1 MPNYTAKEKVKMLSL
16 FDNLMELCSDES
28 NTFFFVDTTSSMQS
42 KFRIF
47 SYYIASYS
55 EWLKPD
61 ALECRGI
68 MFELNENEVPVRIAA
83 RPPKKF
89 FNIFENPFTENIKD
103 EQVGLAFKK
112 EDGSLISSF
121 IDKGE
126 LFLKSKGSLFSQQVL
141 DAQKWL
147 YDERRKPL
155 LECLKWYAEND
166 ITINMEWVSPDNRV
180 VLTYDEPRLIIL
192 NARNNITGE
201 YIDLEDLV
209 KDQTVN
215 QYMVDNHPFE
225 TINEL
230 IKEVQELKDQE
241 GYVVYDSKGA
251 EPVFKIKCPW
261 YVHLHSVKSSVSSD
275 KNLWEAVAEGV
286 SDDIKALFE
295 TDKASLDRIAKFESI
310 YKKQFSF
317 VYKTAIDIYNKLRGN
332 SRKDYAI
339 ESQSIL
345 NEIGYPQL
353 FNIVMR
359 LYLNGPDESI
369 VDLIKDHLVKF
380 IDVYLEL

>member
-1 MPNYTAKEKVKMLSL
+1 MQLTKKDQKTIKSL
-16 FDNLMELCSDES
+16 FDNLMNLCSDDS

-68 MFELNENEVPVRIAA
+68 MFELDDNNNPIRIAA

-89 FNIFENPFTENIKD
+89 FNLFENPFTEDIKD
-103 EQVGLAFKK
+103 DQVGLAFKK

-141 DAQKWL
+141 DSQKWL
-147 YDERRKPL
+147 YDERRNTL
-155 LECLKWYAEND
+155 LECLKWYAENG

-317 VYKTAIDIYNKLRGN
+317 VYKTTTEIYNKLRGS

-345 NEIGYPQL
+345 NEMGCPQM

-380 IDVYLEL
+380 IDVYLEV

>member
-1 MPNYTAKEKVKMLSL
+1 MQLTKKDQKTIKSL
-16 FDNLMELCSDES
+16 FDNLMNLCSDDS

-68 MFELNENEVPVRIAA
+68 MFELDDNNNPIRIAA

-89 FNIFENPFTENIKD
+89 FNLFENPFTEDIKD
-103 EQVGLAFKK
+103 DQVGLAFKK

-141 DAQKWL
+141 DSQKWL

-155 LECLKWYAEND
+155 LDCLKWYAEND

-180 VLTYDEPRLIIL
+180 VLTYEEPRLIIL
-192 NARNNITGE
+192 NARHNITGE

-209 KDQTVN
+209 KDQTIN

-241 GYVVYDSKGA
+241 GYVVYNSKGA

-317 VYKTAIDIYNKLRGN
+317 VYKTSIDIYNKLRGN

-345 NEIGYPQL
+345 NEMGYPQL

>member
-1 MPNYTAKEKVKMLSL
+1 MQLTKKDQKTIKSL
-16 FDNLMELCSDES
+16 FDNLMNLCSDDS

-68 MFELNENEVPVRIAA
+68 MFELDDNNNPIRIAA

-89 FNIFENPFTENIKD
+89 FNLFENPFTEDIKD
-103 EQVGLAFKK
+103 DQVGLAFKK

-180 VLTYDEPRLIIL
+180 VLTYEEPRLIIL
-192 NARNNITGE
+192 NARHNITGE

-209 KDQTVN
+209 KDQTIN
-215 QYMVDNHPFE
+215 QYIVDNHPFE

-241 GYVVYDSKGA
+241 GYVVYNSKGA

-317 VYKTAIDIYNKLRGN
+317 VYKTAIGIYNKLRGN

>member
-1 MPNYTAKEKVKMLSL
+1 MQLTKKDQKTIKSL
-16 FDNLMELCSDES
+16 FDNLMNLCSDDS

-68 MFELNENEVPVRIAA
+68 MFELDDNNNPIRIAA

-89 FNIFENPFTENIKD
+89 FNLFENPFTEDIKD
-103 EQVGLAFKK
+103 DQVGLAFKK

-155 LECLKWYAEND
+155 LECLKWYAENG

-180 VLTYDEPRLIIL
+180 VLTYEEPRLIIL
-192 NARNNITGE
+192 NARHNITGE

-209 KDQTVN
+209 KDQTIN

-241 GYVVYDSKGA
+241 GYVVYNSKGA

>member
-1 MPNYTAKEKVKMLSL
+1 MQLTKKDQKTIKSL
-16 FDNLMELCSDES
+16 FDNLMNLCSDDS

-68 MFELNENEVPVRIAA
+68 MFELDDNNNPIRIAA

-89 FNIFENPFTENIKD
+89 FNLFENPFTEDIKD
-103 EQVGLAFKK
+103 DQVGLAFKK

-155 LECLKWYAEND
+155 LECLKWYAENG

-180 VLTYDEPRLIIL
+180 VLTYEEPRLIIL
-192 NARNNITGE
+192 NARHNITGK

-209 KDQTVN
+209 KDQTIN

-241 GYVVYDSKGA
+241 GYVVYNSKGA

>member
-1 MPNYTAKEKVKMLSL
+1 MQLTKKDQKTIKSL
-16 FDNLMELCSDES
+16 FDNLMNLCSDDS

-68 MFELNENEVPVRIAA
+68 MFELDDNNNPIRIAA

-89 FNIFENPFTENIKD
+89 FNLFENPFTEDIKD
-103 EQVGLAFKK
+103 DQVGLAFKK

-141 DAQKWL
+141 DSQKWL

-166 ITINMEWVSPDNRV
+166 ITINMEWVSPDTRV
-180 VLTYDEPRLIIL
+180 VLTYEEPRLIIL
-192 NARNNITGE
+192 NARHNITGE

-209 KDQTVN
+209 KDQTIN
-215 QYMVDNHPFE
+215 QYIVDNHPFE

-241 GYVVYDSKGA
+241 GYVVYNSKGA

-369 VDLIKDHLVKF
+369 VDLVKDHLVKF

>member
-1 MPNYTAKEKVKMLSL
+1 MQLTKKDQKTIKAV
-16 FDNLMELCSDES
+16 FDNLMNLCSDDN

-61 ALECRGI
+61 ALECRGV
-68 MFELNENEVPVRIAA
+68 MFELDDNNNPIRIAA

-89 FNIFENPFTENIKD
+89 FNLFENPFTEDIKD
-103 EQVGLAFKK
+103 DQVGLAFKK

-155 LECLKWYAEND
+155 LECLKWYAENS

-180 VLTYDEPRLIIL
+180 VLTYEEPRLIIL
-192 NARNNITGE
+192 NARHNITGE

-209 KDQTVN
+209 KDQTIN
-215 QYMVDNHPFE
+215 QYIVDNHPFE

-241 GYVVYDSKGA
+241 GYVVYNSKGA

-261 YVHLHSVKSSVSSD
+261 YVHLHSIKSSVSSD

-295 TDKASLDRIAKFESI
+295 TDKASLDRISKFESI

>member
-1 MPNYTAKEKVKMLSL
+1 MQLTKKDQKTIKSL
-16 FDNLMELCSDES
+16 FDNLMNLCSDDS

-68 MFELNENEVPVRIAA
+68 MFELDDNNNPIRIAA

-89 FNIFENPFTENIKD
+89 FNLFENPFTEDIKD
-103 EQVGLAFKK
+103 DQVGLAFKK

-141 DAQKWL
+141 DSQKWL

-155 LECLKWYAEND
+155 LDCLKWYAEND

-180 VLTYDEPRLIIL
+180 VLTYEEPRLIIL
-192 NARNNITGE
+192 NARHNITGE

-209 KDQTVN
+209 KDQTIN

-241 GYVVYDSKGA
+241 GYVVYNSKGA

>member
-89 FNIFENPFTENIKD
+89 FNLFENPFTEDIKD
-103 EQVGLAFKK
+103 DQVGLAFKK

-155 LECLKWYAEND
+155 LECLKWYAENG

-180 VLTYDEPRLIIL
+180 VLTYEEPRLIIL
-192 NARNNITGE
+192 NARHNITGE

-209 KDQTVN
+209 KDQTIN

-241 GYVVYDSKGA
+241 GYVVYNSKGA

-380 IDVYLEL
+380 IDVYLEV

>member
-1 MPNYTAKEKVKMLSL
+1 MQLTKKDQKTIKSL
-16 FDNLMELCSDES
+16 FDNLINLCSDDS

-68 MFELNENEVPVRIAA
+68 MFELDDNNNPIRIAA

-89 FNIFENPFTENIKD
+89 FNLFENPFTEDIKD
-103 EQVGLAFKK
+103 DQVGLAFKK

-126 LFLKSKGSLFSQQVL
+126 VFLKSKGSLFSQQVL
-141 DAQKWL
+141 DSQKWL

-155 LECLKWYAEND
+155 LECLKWYAENG

-192 NARNNITGE
+192 NARHNITGE

-209 KDQTVN
+209 KDQTIN

-241 GYVVYDSKGA
+241 GYVVYNSKGA

-317 VYKTAIDIYNKLRGN
+317 VYKTAIDIYNKLRGH

>member
-1 MPNYTAKEKVKMLSL
+1 MQLTKKDQKTIKSL
-16 FDNLMELCSDES
+16 FDNLMNLCSDDS

-68 MFELNENEVPVRIAA
+68 MFELDDNNNPIRIAA

-89 FNIFENPFTENIKD
+89 FNLFENPFTEDIKD
-103 EQVGLAFKK
+103 DQVGLAFKK

-155 LECLKWYAEND
+155 LECLKWYAENG

-180 VLTYDEPRLIIL
+180 VLTYEEPRLIIL
-192 NARNNITGE
+192 NARHNITGE

-209 KDQTVN
+209 KDQTIN

-241 GYVVYDSKGA
+241 GYVVYNSKGA

-275 KNLWEAVAEGV
+275 KKLWEAVAEGV

>member
-1 MPNYTAKEKVKMLSL
+1 MQLTKKDQKTIKSL
-16 FDNLMELCSDES
+16 FDNLMNLCSDDS

-68 MFELNENEVPVRIAA
+68 MFELDDNNNPIRIAA

-89 FNIFENPFTENIKD
+89 FNLFENPFTEDIKD
-103 EQVGLAFKK
+103 DQVGLAFKK

-141 DAQKWL
+141 DSQKWL

-180 VLTYDEPRLIIL
+180 VLTYEEPRLIIL
-192 NARNNITGE
+192 NARHNITGE

-209 KDQTVN
+209 KDQTIN
-215 QYMVDNHPFE
+215 QYIVDNHPFE

-241 GYVVYDSKGA
+241 GYVVYNSKGA

-345 NEIGYPQL
+345 NEISYPQL
-353 FNIVMR
+353 FNIIMR

>member
-1 MPNYTAKEKVKMLSL
+1 MQLTKKDQKTIKSL
-16 FDNLMELCSDES
+16 FDNLMNLCSDDS

-68 MFELNENEVPVRIAA
+68 MFELDDNNNPIRIAA

-89 FNIFENPFTENIKD
+89 FNLFENPFTEDIKD
-103 EQVGLAFKK
+103 DQVGLAFKK

-155 LECLKWYAEND
+155 LECLKWYAENG

-209 KDQTVN
+209 KDQTIN

-241 GYVVYDSKGA
+241 GYVVYNSKGA

-369 VDLIKDHLVKF
+369 VDLVKDHLVKF

>member
-1 MPNYTAKEKVKMLSL
+1 MQLTKKDQKTIKSL
-16 FDNLMELCSDES
+16 FDNLMNLCSDDS

-68 MFELNENEVPVRIAA
+68 MFELDDNNNPIRIAA

-89 FNIFENPFTENIKD
+89 FNLFENPFTEDIKD
-103 EQVGLAFKK
+103 DQVGLAFKK

-155 LECLKWYAEND
+155 LECLKWYAENG

-180 VLTYDEPRLIIL
+180 VLTYEEPRLIIL
-192 NARNNITGE
+192 NARHNITGE

-209 KDQTVN
+209 KDQTIN

-241 GYVVYDSKGA
+241 GYVVYNSKGA

-317 VYKTAIDIYNKLRGN
+317 VYKTAIGIYNKLRGN

>member
-1 MPNYTAKEKVKMLSL
+1 MQLTKKDQKTIKSL
-16 FDNLMELCSDES
+16 FDNLMNLCSDDS

-68 MFELNENEVPVRIAA
+68 MFEFDDNNNPIRIAA

-89 FNIFENPFTENIKD
+89 FNLFENPFTEDIKD
-103 EQVGLAFKK
+103 DQVGLAFKK

-155 LECLKWYAEND
+155 LECLKWYAENG

-180 VLTYDEPRLIIL
+180 VLTYEEPRLIIL
-192 NARNNITGE
+192 NARHNITGE

-209 KDQTVN
+209 KDQMIN

>member
-1 MPNYTAKEKVKMLSL
+1 MQLTKKDQKTIKSL
-16 FDNLMELCSDES
+16 FDNLMNLCSDDS

-68 MFELNENEVPVRIAA
+68 MFELDDNNNPIRIAA

-89 FNIFENPFTENIKD
+89 FNLFENPFTEDIKD
-103 EQVGLAFKK
+103 DQVGLAFKK

-141 DAQKWL
+141 DSQKWL

-155 LECLKWYAEND
+155 LDCLKWYAEND

-180 VLTYDEPRLIIL
+180 VLTYEEPRLIIL
-192 NARNNITGE
+192 NSRHNITGE

-209 KDQTVN
+209 KDQTIN

-241 GYVVYDSKGA
+241 GYVVYNSKGA

>member
-1 MPNYTAKEKVKMLSL
+1 MHNYTAKEKVKILSL
-16 FDNLMELCSDES
+16 FDNLMELCSDDL
-28 NTFFFVDTTSSMQS
+28 NTFFYVDTISSMQT
-42 KFRIF
+42 KMRIF

-68 MFELNENEVPVRIAA
+68 MFELNENDVPVRIAC

-89 FNIFENPFTENIKD
+89 FNYLENPFTTGIKD
-103 EQVGLAFKK
+103 DQVGLAFKK
-112 EDGSLISSF
+112 EDGSLISTYL
-121 IDKGE
+121 DKDE

-147 YDERRKPL
+147 YDPRRKPL

-180 VLTYDEPRLIIL
+180 VLTYDEPRLIII
-192 NARNNITGE
+192 NARNNVTGE
-201 YIDLEDLV
+201 YSNLESLV
-209 KDQTVN
+209 EDQVIN
-215 QYMVDNHPFE
+215 QYMVDNHPFD
-225 TINEL
+225 TIENLVNEV
-230 IKEVQELKDQE
+230 KELKDEE
-241 GYVVYDSKGA
+241 GYVVYDANGS

-261 YVHLHSVKSSVSSD
+261 YVHLHSIKSSVRSD

-295 TDKASLDRIAKFESI
+295 SDKASLDRIAKFEDC
-310 YKKQFSF
+310 YKKQFSHIYKMCID
-317 VYKTAIDIYNKLRGN
+317 VYKLLQGN
-332 SRKDYAI
+332 SRKDYAL
-339 ESQSIL
+339 ESQALL
-345 NEIGYPQL
+345 NEKGYPQL

-369 VDLIKDHLVKF
+369 IDLIKDHLVKF
-380 IDVYLEL
+380 IEIYLEV

>member
-1 MPNYTAKEKVKMLSL
+1 MQLTKKDQKSIKSL
-16 FDNLMELCSDES
+16 FDNLMNLCSDDN

-68 MFELNENEVPVRIAA
+68 MFELDDNNNPIRIAA

-89 FNIFENPFTENIKD
+89 FNLFENPFTEDVKD
-103 EQVGLAFKK
+103 DQVGLAFKK

-126 LFLKSKGSLFSQQVL
+126 VFLKSKGSLFSQQVL

-155 LECLKWYAEND
+155 LECLKWYAENG

-180 VLTYDEPRLIIL
+180 VLTYEEPRLIIL

-209 KDQTVN
+209 KDQTIN

-230 IKEVQELKDQE
+230 IEEVQELKDQE

>member
-1 MPNYTAKEKVKMLSL
+1 MQLTKKDQKTIKSL
-16 FDNLMELCSDES
+16 FDNLMNLCSDDS

-68 MFELNENEVPVRIAA
+68 MFELDDNNNPIRIAA

-89 FNIFENPFTENIKD
+89 FNLFENPFTEDIKD
-103 EQVGLAFKK
+103 DQVGLAFKK

-141 DAQKWL
+141 DSQKWL

-180 VLTYDEPRLIIL
+180 VLTYEEPRLIIL
-192 NARNNITGE
+192 NARHNITGE

-209 KDQTVN
+209 KDQTIN
-215 QYMVDNHPFE
+215 QYIVDNHPFE

-241 GYVVYDSKGA
+241 GYVVYNSKGA

-353 FNIVMR
+353 FNIIMR

>member
-1 MPNYTAKEKVKMLSL
+1 MQLTKKDQKTIKSL
-16 FDNLMELCSDES
+16 FDNLMNLCSDDN

-68 MFELNENEVPVRIAA
+68 MFELDDNNNPIRIAA

-89 FNIFENPFTENIKD
+89 FNLFENPFTENIKD
-103 EQVGLAFKK
+103 DQVGLAFKK

-126 LFLKSKGSLFSQQVL
+126 VFLKSKGSLFSQQVL

-155 LECLKWYAEND
+155 LDCLKWYAEND

-209 KDQTVN
+209 KDQTIN
-215 QYMVDNHPFE
+215 QYMVNNHPFE

-230 IKEVQELKDQE
+230 IEEVQELKDQE
-241 GYVVYDSKGA
+241 GYVVYNSKGA

-295 TDKASLDRIAKFESI
+295 TDKASLDRITKFESI

-345 NEIGYPQL
+345 NEMGYPQL

>member
-1 MPNYTAKEKVKMLSL
+1 MQLTKKDQKSIKSL
-16 FDNLMELCSDES
+16 FDNLMNLCSDDN

-68 MFELNENEVPVRIAA
+68 MFELDDNNNPIRIAA

-89 FNIFENPFTENIKD
+89 FNLFENPFTEDIKD
-103 EQVGLAFKK
+103 DQVGLAFKK

-126 LFLKSKGSLFSQQVL
+126 VFLKSKGSLFSQQVL

-155 LECLKWYAEND
+155 LECLKWYAENG

-180 VLTYDEPRLIIL
+180 VLTYEEPRLIIL

-209 KDQTVN
+209 KDQTIN

-230 IKEVQELKDQE
+230 IEEVQELKDQE
-241 GYVVYDSKGA
+241 GYVVYDQKGA

-317 VYKTAIDIYNKLRGN
+317 VHKTAIDIYNKLRGS

-353 FNIVMR
+353 FNIIMR

>member
-1 MPNYTAKEKVKMLSL
+1 MQLTKKDQKTIKSL
-16 FDNLMELCSDES
+16 FDNLMNLCSDDS

-68 MFELNENEVPVRIAA
+68 MFELDDNNNPIRIAA

-89 FNIFENPFTENIKD
+89 FNLFENPFTEDIKD
-103 EQVGLAFKK
+103 DQVGLAFKK

-155 LECLKWYAEND
+155 LECLKWYAENG

-192 NARNNITGE
+192 NARHNITGE

-209 KDQTVN
+209 KDQTIN

-241 GYVVYDSKGA
+241 GYVVYNSKGA

-317 VYKTAIDIYNKLRGN
+317 VYKTAIDIYNKLRGY

>member
-1 MPNYTAKEKVKMLSL
+1 MQLTKKDQKTIKSL
-16 FDNLMELCSDES
+16 FDNLMNLCSDDS

-68 MFELNENEVPVRIAA
+68 MFELDDNNNPIRIAA

-89 FNIFENPFTENIKD
+89 FNLFENPFTEDIKD
-103 EQVGLAFKK
+103 DQVGLAFKK

-141 DAQKWL
+141 DSQKWL

-155 LECLKWYAEND
+155 LDCLKWYAENG

-180 VLTYDEPRLIIL
+180 VLTYEEPRLIIL
-192 NARNNITGE
+192 NARHNITGE
-201 YIDLEDLV
+201 YIDLEDLA
-209 KDQTVN
+209 KDQTIN

-241 GYVVYDSKGA
+241 GYVVYNSKGA

-369 VDLIKDHLVKF
+369 VDLIKEHLVKF

>member
-1 MPNYTAKEKVKMLSL
+1 MQLTKKDQKTIKSL
-16 FDNLMELCSDES
+16 FDNLMNLCSDDS

-68 MFELNENEVPVRIAA
+68 MFELDDNNNPIRIAA

-89 FNIFENPFTENIKD
+89 FNLFENPFTEDIKD
-103 EQVGLAFKK
+103 DQVGLAFKK

-141 DAQKWL
+141 DSQKWL

-155 LECLKWYAEND
+155 LDCLKWYAEND

-180 VLTYDEPRLIIL
+180 VLTYEEPRLIIL
-192 NARNNITGE
+192 NARHNITGE

-209 KDQTVN
+209 KDQTIN

-230 IKEVQELKDQE
+230 IEEVQELKDQE

-369 VDLIKDHLVKF
+369 VGLIKDHLVKF

>member
-1 MPNYTAKEKVKMLSL
+1 MQLTKKDQKTIKSL
-16 FDNLMELCSDES
+16 FDNLMNLCSDDN

-68 MFELNENEVPVRIAA
+68 MFELDDNNNPIRIAA

-89 FNIFENPFTENIKD
+89 FNLFENPFTEDIKD
-103 EQVGLAFKK
+103 DQVGLAFKK

-141 DAQKWL
+141 DSQKWL

-155 LECLKWYAEND
+155 LECLKWYAENG

-209 KDQTVN
+209 KDQIVN

-241 GYVVYDSKGA
+241 GYVVYDAKGA

-317 VYKTAIDIYNKLRGN
+317 VYKTTTEIYNKLRGS

-380 IDVYLEL
+380 IDVYLEV

>member
-1 MPNYTAKEKVKMLSL
+1 MQLTKKDQKTIKSL
-16 FDNLMELCSDES
+16 FDNLMNLCSDDN

-68 MFELNENEVPVRIAA
+68 MFELDDNNNPIRIAA

-89 FNIFENPFTENIKD
+89 FNLFENPFTENIKD
-103 EQVGLAFKK
+103 DQVGLAFKK

-126 LFLKSKGSLFSQQVL
+126 VFLKSKGSLFSQQVL

-155 LECLKWYAEND
+155 LDCLKWYAEND

-209 KDQTVN
+209 KDQTIN
-215 QYMVDNHPFE
+215 QYMVNNHPFE

-230 IKEVQELKDQE
+230 IEEVQELKDQE
-241 GYVVYDSKGA
+241 GYVVYNSKGA

>member
-1 MPNYTAKEKVKMLSL
+1 MQLTKKDQKTIKSL
-16 FDNLMELCSDES
+16 FDNLMNLCSDDS

-68 MFELNENEVPVRIAA
+68 MFELDDNNNPIRIAA

-89 FNIFENPFTENIKD
+89 FNLFENPFTEDIKD
-103 EQVGLAFKK
+103 DQVGLAFKK

-141 DAQKWL
+141 DSQKWL

-180 VLTYDEPRLIIL
+180 VLTYEEPRLIIL
-192 NARNNITGE
+192 NARHNITGE

-209 KDQTVN
+209 KDQTIN

-241 GYVVYDSKGA
+241 GYVVYNSKGA

-317 VYKTAIDIYNKLRGN
+317 VYKTAIGIYNKLRGN

>member
-1 MPNYTAKEKVKMLSL
+1 MQLTKKDQKIIKSL
-16 FDNLMELCSDES
+16 FDNLMNLCSDDN
-28 NTFFFVDTTSSMQS
+28 NTFFFVDATSSMQS

-68 MFELNENEVPVRIAA
+68 MFELDDNNNPIRIAA

-89 FNIFENPFTENIKD
+89 FNLFENPFTENIKD
-103 EQVGLAFKK
+103 DQVGLAFKK

-121 IDKGE
+121 IDKGGV
-126 LFLKSKGSLFSQQVL
+126 FLKSKGSLFSQQVL

-155 LECLKWYAEND
+155 LECLKWYAENG

-180 VLTYDEPRLIIL
+180 VLTYEEPRLIIL

-241 GYVVYDSKGA
+241 GYVVYDSKGS

-275 KNLWEAVAEGV
+275 KNLWEAVTEGV

-380 IDVYLEL
+380 IDVYLEV

>member
-1 MPNYTAKEKVKMLSL
+1 MQLTKKDQKTIKSL
-16 FDNLMELCSDES
+16 FDNLMNLCSDDS

-68 MFELNENEVPVRIAA
+68 MFELDDNNNPIRIAA

-89 FNIFENPFTENIKD
+89 FNLFENPFTEDIKD
-103 EQVGLAFKK
+103 DQVGLAFKK

-141 DAQKWL
+141 DSQKWL

-155 LECLKWYAEND
+155 LECLKWYAENG

-180 VLTYDEPRLIIL
+180 VLTYEEPRLIIL
-192 NARNNITGE
+192 NARHNITGE

-209 KDQTVN
+209 KDQTIN

-241 GYVVYDSKGA
+241 GYVVYNSKGA

-353 FNIVMR
+353 FNIIMR

>member
-1 MPNYTAKEKVKMLSL
+1 MQLTKKDQKTIKSL
-16 FDNLMELCSDES
+16 FDNLMNLCSDDS

-68 MFELNENEVPVRIAA
+68 MFELDDNNNPIRIAA

-89 FNIFENPFTENIKD
+89 FNLFENPFTENIKD
-103 EQVGLAFKK
+103 DQVGLAFKK

-126 LFLKSKGSLFSQQVL
+126 VFLKSKGSLFSQQVL

-155 LECLKWYAEND
+155 LDCLKWYAEND

-209 KDQTVN
+209 KDQTIN
-215 QYMVDNHPFE
+215 QYMVNNHPFE

-230 IKEVQELKDQE
+230 IEEVQELKDQE
-241 GYVVYDSKGA
+241 GYVVYNSKGA

-295 TDKASLDRIAKFESI
+295 TDKASLDRITKFESI

-345 NEIGYPQL
+345 NEMGYPQL

>member
-1 MPNYTAKEKVKMLSL
+1 MQLTKKDQKTIKSL
-16 FDNLMELCSDES
+16 FDNLMNLCSDDN

-68 MFELNENEVPVRIAA
+68 MFELDDNNNPIRIAA

-89 FNIFENPFTENIKD
+89 FNLFENPFTEDIKD
-103 EQVGLAFKK
+103 DQVGLAFKK

-141 DAQKWL
+141 DSQKWL

-155 LECLKWYAEND
+155 LDCLKWYAEND

-180 VLTYDEPRLIIL
+180 VLTYEEPRLIIL
-192 NARNNITGE
+192 NARHNITGE

-209 KDQTVN
+209 KDQTIN

>member
-1 MPNYTAKEKVKMLSL
+1 MQLTKKDQKTIKSL
-16 FDNLMELCSDES
+16 FDNLMNLCSDDS

-68 MFELNENEVPVRIAA
+68 MFELDDNNNPIRIAA

-89 FNIFENPFTENIKD
+89 FNLFENPFTEDIKD
-103 EQVGLAFKK
+103 DQVGLAFKK

-141 DAQKWL
+141 DSQKWL

-155 LECLKWYAEND
+155 LECLKWYAENG

-180 VLTYDEPRLIIL
+180 VLTYEEPRLIIL
-192 NARNNITGE
+192 NARHNITGE

-209 KDQTVN
+209 KDQTIN

-230 IKEVQELKDQE
+230 IEEVQELKDQE
-241 GYVVYDSKGA
+241 GYVVYNSKGA

-339 ESQSIL
+339 ESQTIL

>member
-1 MPNYTAKEKVKMLSL
+1 MQLTKKDQKTIKSL
-16 FDNLMELCSDES
+16 FDNLMNLCSDDS

-68 MFELNENEVPVRIAA
+68 MFELDDNNNPIRIAA

-89 FNIFENPFTENIKD
+89 FNLFENPFTEDIKD
-103 EQVGLAFKK
+103 DQVGLAFKK

-141 DAQKWL
+141 DSQKWL

-155 LECLKWYAEND
+155 LECLKWYAENG

-241 GYVVYDSKGA
+241 GYVVYNSKGA

-317 VYKTAIDIYNKLRGN
+317 VYKTTTEIYNKLRGN

-380 IDVYLEL
+380 IDVYLEV

>member
-1 MPNYTAKEKVKMLSL
+1 MQLTKKDQKSIKSL
-16 FDNLMELCSDES
+16 FDNLINLCSDDN

-68 MFELNENEVPVRIAA
+68 MFELDDNNNPIRIAA

-89 FNIFENPFTENIKD
+89 FNLFENPFTEDIKD
-103 EQVGLAFKK
+103 DQVGLAFKK

-155 LECLKWYAEND
+155 LECLKWYAENG

-180 VLTYDEPRLIIL
+180 VLTYEEPRLIIL
-192 NARNNITGE
+192 NARHNITGE

-209 KDQTVN
+209 KDQTIN

-241 GYVVYDSKGA
+241 GYVVYDQKGA

-380 IDVYLEL
+380 IDVYLEV

>member
-1 MPNYTAKEKVKMLSL
+1 MQLTKKDQKTIKSL
-16 FDNLMELCSDES
+16 FDNLMNLCSDDS

-68 MFELNENEVPVRIAA
+68 MFELDDNNNPIRIAA

-89 FNIFENPFTENIKD
+89 FNLFENPFTEDIKD
-103 EQVGLAFKK
+103 DQVGLAFKK

-141 DAQKWL
+141 DSQKWL

-155 LECLKWYAEND
+155 LGCLKWYAENG

-180 VLTYDEPRLIIL
+180 VLTYEEPRLIIL
-192 NARNNITGE
+192 NARHNITGE

-209 KDQTVN
+209 KDQTIN

-230 IKEVQELKDQE
+230 IEEVQELKDQE
-241 GYVVYDSKGA
+241 GYVVYNSKGA

>member
-1 MPNYTAKEKVKMLSL
+1 MQLTKKDQKSIKSL
-16 FDNLMELCSDES
+16 FDNLMTLCSDDN

-68 MFELNENEVPVRIAA
+68 MFELDDNNNPIRIAA

-89 FNIFENPFTENIKD
+89 FNLFENPFTEDIKD
-103 EQVGLAFKK
+103 DQVGLAFKK

-180 VLTYDEPRLIIL
+180 VLTYEEPRLIIL
-192 NARNNITGE
+192 NARHNITGE

-209 KDQTVN
+209 KDQTIN
-215 QYMVDNHPFE
+215 QYIVDNHPFE

-241 GYVVYDSKGA
+241 GYVVYNSKGA

-317 VYKTAIDIYNKLRGN
+317 VYKTAIGIYNKLRGN

>member
-1 MPNYTAKEKVKMLSL
+1 MQLTKKDQKNIKSL
-16 FDNLMELCSDES
+16 FDNLMNLCSDDN

-68 MFELNENEVPVRIAA
+68 MFELNENEVPIRIAA

-155 LECLKWYAEND
+155 LECLKWYAENG

-209 KDQTVN
+209 KDQIVN

-241 GYVVYDSKGA
+241 GYVVYDAKGA

-317 VYKTAIDIYNKLRGN
+317 VYKTTTEIYNKLRGS

-345 NEIGYPQL
+345 NEMGCPQM

-380 IDVYLEL
+380 IDVYLEV

>member
-155 LECLKWYAEND
+155 LECLKWYAENG

-317 VYKTAIDIYNKLRGN
+317 VYKTTTEIYNKLRGS

-345 NEIGYPQL
+345 NEMGCPQM

>member
-1 MPNYTAKEKVKMLSL
+1 MQLTKKDQKTIKSL
-16 FDNLMELCSDES
+16 FDNLMNLCSDDS

-68 MFELNENEVPVRIAA
+68 MFELDDNNNPIRIAA

-89 FNIFENPFTENIKD
+89 FNLFENPFTEDIKD
-103 EQVGLAFKK
+103 DQVGLAFKK

-126 LFLKSKGSLFSQQVL
+126 VFLKSKGSLFSQQVL
-141 DAQKWL
+141 DSQKWL

-155 LECLKWYAEND
+155 LECLKWYAENG

-192 NARNNITGE
+192 NARHNITGE

-209 KDQTVN
+209 KDQTIH

-241 GYVVYDSKGA
+241 GYVVYNSKGA

-353 FNIVMR
+353 FNIIMR